1 VKLVASPE
9 VRAQRMMKLLN
20 CDAAAAAAHN
30 RETDLARRRYVK
42 ARFEQDIDDPHHY
55 DLVINTDR
63 MSPAAV
69 SRLIV
74 EALHG
79 RQTDLQAGAR
89 GEDRQISVPAGGI

>member
-20 CDAAAAAAHN
+20 CDAAAHN
-30 RETDLARRRYVK
+30 RKADLARRRYVK
-42 ARFEQDIDDPHHY
+42 ARSGQDIDDPHHY

-63 MSPAAV
+63 MAPAAV
-69 SRLIV
+69 ARLIV

-79 RQTDLQAGAR
+79 RLADLQAGTK
-89 GEDRQISVPAGGI
+89 GENRQISVPAGGI